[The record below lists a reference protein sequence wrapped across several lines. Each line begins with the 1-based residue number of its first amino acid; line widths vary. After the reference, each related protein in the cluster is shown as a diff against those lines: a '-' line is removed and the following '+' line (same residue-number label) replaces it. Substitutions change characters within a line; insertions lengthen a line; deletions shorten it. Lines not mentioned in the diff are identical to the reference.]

1 MNSKTLSSWMLI
13 IAPILFVLI
22 LFIAWPAII
31 GEADTTAENVALML
45 DKPLLTSI
53 FTLLGV
59 IIFGSMSVAFTLL
72 AWSRADGETT
82 VGTLSSI
89 AAVIFVGVTSI
100 IFIGLGLTYP
110 ILAEGA
116 DNLPQAE
123 MLMAVSDSMFAAV
136 MIAWTL
142 GNIILGAALL
152 IENKINRIASGL
164 LLLSG
169 ILLFVMHIL
178 VGSDIS
184 LEVIWIIPF
193 LSAPVSALVLG
204 IFSLR
209 SE

>member
-1 MNSKTLSSWMLI
+1 MNSKTLSGWMLT

-22 LFIAWPAII
+22 LFIAWPAVI
-31 GEADTTAENVALML
+31 GEADTSAENVDLML
-45 DKPLLTSI
+45 AKPMFTSI
-53 FTLLGV
+53 FTLLGI
-59 IIFGSMSVAFTLL
+59 IIFGSMSMGFTLL
-72 AWSRADGETT
+72 AWSRADGATT
-82 VGTLSSI
+82 EGTLASI
-89 AAVIFVGVTSI
+89 ASVIFVGVTSI

-110 ILAEGA
+110 ILGEGA
-116 DNLPQAE
+116 DNLPEAA

-142 GNIILGAALL
+142 GNIILGAALI

-169 ILLFVMHIL
+169 ILLFIMHIL